1 MVRSFFDRTF
11 FVIKNGRQPARQHS
25 AAAALTQPDPIA
37 IAGGGEPCGAFRSDP
52 AAGMCG
58 MLIRAKHEPFWIQR
72 WRRTMDTQKP
82 RATLGSR
89 YSLAEK
95 ARRLS
100 NFRFVELEL
109 LELLAGWSQS
119 IVHIPL
125 HVGFGTQMYT
135 QAMHCRDLA

>member
-1 MVRSFFDRTF
+1 MD
-11 FVIKNGRQPARQHS
+11 K
-25 AAAALTQPDPIA
+25 
-37 IAGGGEPCGAFRSDP
+37 
-52 AAGMCG
+52 
-58 MLIRAKHEPFWIQR
+58 QR
-72 WRRTMDTQKP
+72 P
-82 RATLGSR
+82 RAILGSR

-125 HVGFGTQMYT
+125 RVGFGAQMYT

>member
-1 MVRSFFDRTF
+1 
-11 FVIKNGRQPARQHS
+11 
-25 AAAALTQPDPIA
+25 
-37 IAGGGEPCGAFRSDP
+37 
-52 AAGMCG
+52 
-58 MLIRAKHEPFWIQR
+58 
-72 WRRTMDTQKP
+72 MDTQKP

-119 IVHIPL
+119 IVHIRL
-125 HVGFGTQMYT
+125 RVGFGTQMYT